1 VDGRGDYQ
9 RRRLGIGVAAAAVFL
24 AVVVGAA
31 ALLDLGP
38 FSDSGESGGEPLTKG
53 EFLTQGDAIC
63 TDARRQYA

>member
-1 VDGRGDYQ
+1 M
-9 RRRLGIGVAAAAVFL
+9 AAAAVFL